1 MSTSMHDLLVSSL
14 RELRHDPI
22 ERRVR
27 GRLGADTIVDTTR
40 AVLFWEPR
48 RVCPT
53 YAVPAED
60 IRGELAP
67 APAFD
72 GHVPGVLHPGI
83 PFTVH
88 TAAGDP
94 ISIAG
99 REGIGFRLDDDDLAG
114 YVALDF
120 DAFDAW
126 QDEDEPVVGHPRDP
140 YHRVDVHRSSRP
152 LRIELDGDVVA
163 ETTRARLVSETQLPT
178 RFYVPPQDV
187 RAELRPTASRTYCP
201 YKGEASWWSVD
212 GHDDLAWSY
221 ERPLPDAVA
230 LEGLIA
236 FWNER
241 VDVYLDGELRQPP
254 AGPMSEALIDEF
266 DVA

>member
-1 MSTSMHDLLVSSL
+1 MHDLLVRSL
-14 RELRHDPI
+14 RELRHDPL

-27 GRLGADTIVDTTR
+27 GRLGDDTIVDTTR
-40 AVLFWEPR
+40 AVLLWEPR

-60 IRGELAP
+60 IRGDLAP
-67 APAFD
+67 APAID

-83 PFTVH
+83 QFGVH
-88 TAAGDP
+88 TAAGEP

-99 REGIGFRLDDDDLAG
+99 REGIGFRLDDDDLVG

-120 DAFDAW
+120 DGFDAW

-140 YHRVDVHRSSRP
+140 YHRVDVHRSSRA
-152 LRIELDGDVVA
+152 LRIALDGDVVA
-163 ETTRARLVSETQLPT
+163 ETTGARLVSETNLPT
-178 RFYVPPQDV
+178 RFYLPREDV

-212 GHDDLAWSY
+212 GYDDLAWSY

-230 LEGLIA
+230 LEGLIS

-241 VDVYLDGELRQPP
+241 VDVYLDGELRRPP
-254 AGPMSEALIDEF
+254 AGP
-266 DVA
+266 